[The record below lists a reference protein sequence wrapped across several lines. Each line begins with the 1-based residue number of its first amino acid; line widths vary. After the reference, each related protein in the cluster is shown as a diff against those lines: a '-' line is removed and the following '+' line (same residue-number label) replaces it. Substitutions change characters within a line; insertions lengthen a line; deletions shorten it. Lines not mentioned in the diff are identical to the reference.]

1 MKRFILTISIVGSS
15 LFASA
20 QQVGINT
27 ATPDNSAVLDIVA
40 TDKGLLLP
48 RVSLVNITN
57 TTTPI
62 NTPTNGLF
70 VYNTNALT
78 SGGKGIGIYVFNG
91 TNWEFVRHGTVSLD
105 GCYDYIGNGTGRTI
119 IADAG
124 AVRIEGTDGIWVT
137 GTHGAGAT
145 ITSEITGAGTR
156 MFYNPQKSAFRAGT
170 VTGIQF
176 DQNRVG
182 NFSGAFGLDNA
193 IYGGRNFGAGYN
205 NITSNVNASSL
216 GLNHNSYDN
225 AALTLNNNNTAG
237 GNNALSINE
246 SNTTGGYHALSAG
259 YENNANTINEIAIG
273 YFSRNKGKT
282 VDTGSGASFDQLT
295 DSASN
300 FYNTDG
306 LFVIGNG
313 TDNSNR
319 HDAVSIMKDGIIEI
333 NQQYNLSL
341 VDGITNQVVA
351 TDGNG
356 NLGWTDKIIEP
367 NVSQITLYADD
378 QTYSLSNTSYSNL
391 GNIVSAIIPTEY
403 EPSGNIQIRLLI
415 KYASNTGT
423 TNIRL
428 RDHLG
433 NNIIT
438 NGMLTNVTTVN
449 GGVLYS
455 SWQNYSSVNPV
466 AVNLN
471 GLISSGTMNIETV
484 YLLIKAQ

>member
-1 MKRFILTISIVGSS
+1 MKRFIITTS
-15 LFASA
+15 LVFITFFVKA

-27 ATPDNSAVLDIVA
+27 TTPDISAVLDIVA

-48 RVSLVNITN
+48 RVSLLDVAN
-57 TTTPI
+57 TTSPI
-62 NTPTNGLF
+62 NTPVNGLF
-70 VYNTNALT
+70 VYNTNAT
-78 SGGKGIGIYVFNG
+78 TTGGKGVGIYVFNG
-91 TNWEFVRHGTVSLD
+91 SSWEFVRHGQLPLD
-105 GCYDYIGNGTGRTI
+105 SCYDYIGNGLGRTI

-124 AVRIEGTDGIWVT
+124 AVRIDGTDGIWVT
-137 GTHGAGAT
+137 GTHTLGAT

-193 IYGGRNFGAGYN
+193 IYGGRNFGMGFN
-205 NITSNVNASSL
+205 NITSNVNASTF
-216 GLNHNSYDN
+216 GQNNNSFDN
-225 AALTLNNNNTAG
+225 AALTANNDNSAG
-237 GNNALSINE
+237 GNNAIATGNL
-246 SNTTGGYHALSAG
+246 NTTGGYHSISGGL
-259 YENNANTINEIAIG
+259 ENSANTINETSIG
-273 YFSRNKGKT
+273 HFSRNKGKT

-300 FYNTDG
+300 FYSTDG
-306 LFVIGNG
+306 LFAIGNG

-319 HDAVSIMKDGIIEI
+319 HDAVSIMKDGIIEV
-333 NQQYNLSL
+333 NQQYKLSL
-341 VDGITNQVVA
+341 VDGTVNQVIS
-351 TDGNG
+351 TDGSG
-356 NLGWTDKIIEP
+356 NLGWTDKLIDV

-415 KYASNTGT
+415 KYASSTGT

-428 RDHLG
+428 RDHFG

-438 NGMLTNVTTVN
+438 NGMLTNLNTAN

-471 GLISSGTMNIETV
+471 GLISSGAMNIETV